1 MDDVETILII
11 TTLVFGAIG
20 SLILAML
27 HGLGYNLFGFKAD
40 KPGFWKRF
48 IFQVGSTAV
57 SYGVFYI
64 IGELMV
70 SSADV
75 SASILTTLAGAGG
88 MGFLLIIA
96 VVTAAIYHISL
107 GAATF
112 LLGSKSMSIA
122 MKTPIIC
129 TAVVFILMALPGI
142 LAMFAN

>member
-1 MDDVETILII
+1 
-11 TTLVFGAIG
+11 
-20 SLILAML
+20 ML

-48 IFQVGSTAV
+48 IFQVGSTVV

-75 SASILTTLAGAGG
+75 SASIMTTLMEAGG
-88 MGFLLIIA
+88 IGVLLIIA
-96 VVTAAIYHISL
+96 VVTAVIYHMSL
-107 GAATF
+107 GAATY

-122 MKTPIIC
+122 MKTPSVC
-129 TAVVFILMALPGI
+129 TAVVFILMALPAI

>member
-1 MDDVETILII
+1 MDDLENILLI

-48 IFQVGSTAV
+48 IFQVGSTVV

-75 SASILTTLAGAGG
+75 SASIMTTLMEAGG
-88 MGFLLIIA
+88 IGLLLIIA
-96 VVTAAIYHISL
+96 VVTAVIYHISL
-107 GAATF
+107 GAATYI
-112 LLGSKSMSIA
+112 LGSKSMSIA
-122 MKTPIIC
+122 MKTPSVC
-129 TAVVFILMALPGI
+129 TAVVFILMALPAI